1 MKAQNKQV
9 KCYISLEAI
18 RKLNE
23 LRPATPHSRTAG
35 DVLNAVAKFPYDW
48 ETLLYLITHP
58 ENKIVLSGTQKS

>member
-1 MKAQNKQV
+1 MKVQNKQV

-23 LRPATPHSRTAG
+23 LRPNAPHSRTAAA
-35 DVLNAVAKFPYDW
+35 VLNAVAKFPDDW

-58 ENKIVLSGTQKS
+58 EDKIVRSDTVKR